1 MKSDIVGFLFKV
13 HSHGFVARKQ
23 REKKVPMLADC
34 PTYLFKYII
43 QYSVL

>member
-1 MKSDIVGFLFKV
+1 MKSDIIGFLFKV
-13 HSHGFVARKQ
+13 RSHGFVTRKQ
-23 REKKVPMLADC
+23 REKKVRTLADC